1 MNSIAGQR
9 NPDAPRALARKLFHQ
24 IDPKFCVETRMLTS
38 GLCRIPF
45 LMLVI
50 ALTVPTWSSC
60 LAGGSFQTKPAFPN
74 AVRADDPP
82 STPTITWPK
91 LSESAL
97 VGGCGK
103 GRVSDPQTH
112 GCRGPA
118 DIRSI
123 AP

>member
-1 MNSIAGQR
+1 
-9 NPDAPRALARKLFHQ
+9 
-24 IDPKFCVETRMLTS
+24 MLTS
-38 GLCRIPF
+38 VLRRIRL

-50 ALTVPTWSSC
+50 ALTATTWSSC
-60 LAGGSFQTKPAFPN
+60 QAIGSFQTNPAFPDV
-74 AVRADDPP
+74 VRADDPP
-82 STPTITWPK
+82 LPPRITWPYV
-91 LSESAL
+91 SAGAL

-123 AP
+123 EP